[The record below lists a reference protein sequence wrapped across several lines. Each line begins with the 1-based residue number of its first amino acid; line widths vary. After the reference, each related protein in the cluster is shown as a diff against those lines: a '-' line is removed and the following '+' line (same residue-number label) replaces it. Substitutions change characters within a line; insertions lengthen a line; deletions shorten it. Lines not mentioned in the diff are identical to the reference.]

1 MKVVSSEYGFALFFD
16 DKKDLKKVIADL
28 KGFLNHVKENK
39 VEKPYI
45 YFTFD
50 NEFREEEKNEV
61 VQKLINKL
69 KQGKL

>member
-1 MKVVSSEYGFALFFD
+1 MKIITSKYGFALFFD

-28 KGFLNHVKENK
+28 KGFLNRVEENK

-50 NEFREEEKNEV
+50 NEFKGEEKNEI

-69 KQGKL
+69 KKGKL